1 MEKKNNELLEETF
14 DKAYRFL
21 SGVGVSCPDC
31 RDCKRVKG
39 SPGDK
44 LWQSLDPTMRTNIIA
59 MLADALNGPS
69 IKESVVIKPFLSYL
83 RVVKIALDEEEKK
96 ILAFLAELEMHA
108 PIVEAILDLLVV
120 HHLGK
125 FEGKTRPR
133 QLIPA
138 NLKHY
143 FKQHLRLFRKQMPL
157 TRMASR

>member
-1 MEKKNNELLEETF
+1 MGKKNNELLEETF

-21 SGVGVSCPDC
+21 SGVGVACPGC
-31 RDCKRVKG
+31 RDCKRVKE

-44 LWQSLDPTMRTNIIA
+44 LWQGLDPTMRTNIIA

-83 RVVKIALDEEEKK
+83 RVVKIALDDEEKK
-96 ILAFLAELEMHA
+96 ILAFLAELEIHA

-125 FEGKTRPR
+125 FEGKNRPR